1 MSAFHPELARG
12 RFIPTI
18 PMGPRTSRVMRQ
30 AKQKP
35 PATPDDMLIE
45 EVRIPGPAGN
55 SSVRLRIYRPKSL
68 VEPAPALFWL
78 HGGGYVTGSPE
89 QDERTS
95 IAFARELG
103 ITVIAGTYRLAP
115 DHQAPAAVED
125 AYAGLSWVF
134 AHAAERGIDPARIA
148 IGGAS
153 AGAGLAAGL
162 ALYAHDRGEVTPV
175 FQLLEYPMLDD
186 RTVIRADHD
195 TRNARM
201 WNARNNRFGW
211 SAYLG
216 QEPGGDG
223 VSPYAAPARREDLT
237 GLPPAWIGVGT
248 LDIFHDEDVEYAR
261 RLNESGVACELV
273 VIPGAFHGFD
283 VAFKK
288 AKVSRD
294 FWAAQHAALRA
305 AFSS

>member
-1 MSAFHPELARG
+1 
-12 RFIPTI
+12 
-18 PMGPRTSRVMRQ
+18 
-30 AKQKP
+30 
-35 PATPDDMLIE
+35 
-45 EVRIPGPAGN
+45 
-55 SSVRLRIYRPKSL
+55 
-68 VEPAPALFWL
+68 
-78 HGGGYVTGSPE
+78 
-89 QDERTS
+89 
-95 IAFARELG
+95 
-103 ITVIAGTYRLAP
+103 
-115 DHQAPAAVED
+115 
-125 AYAGLSWVF
+125 
-134 AHAAERGIDPARIA
+134 
-148 IGGAS
+148 
-153 AGAGLAAGL
+153 
-162 ALYAHDRGEVTPV
+162 
-175 FQLLEYPMLDD
+175 
-186 RTVIRADHD
+186 
-195 TRNARM
+195 M

-305 AFSS
+305 AFNS